1 VLPACKEAALRLNR
15 TMVLEGQRISILPSK
30 CGVVA
35 ANSSKMD
42 VEDDSGRQRQPT
54 NQEKAARVSGDDG
67 ADSTAG
73 EPKRKTR
80 IRYFMN

>member
-1 VLPACKEAALRLNR
+1 VLPASKEAALRLNR

-42 VEDDSGRQRQPT
+42 VDDDSGRQRHST
-54 NQEKAARVSGDDG
+54 HEKATRVSFDDG